1 MGSGGH
7 TETAA
12 AQWVLLSPKTLRK
25 ALKAHQYTSTVG
37 YKQCLEQLEVIIRVA
52 SLEVEKNMFY
62 SKLVFF
68 YRSKINHIRPFKKK
82 NHLLFLLCTNL
93 IAFIK
98 EITLEA

>member
-1 MGSGGH
+1 MLLHHLQGCVGSGGH

-68 YRSKINHIRPFKKK
+68 IEVKSITSVHSKKITFC
-82 NHLLFLLCTNL
+82 FFSAL
-93 IAFIK
+93 I
-98 EITLEA
+98 